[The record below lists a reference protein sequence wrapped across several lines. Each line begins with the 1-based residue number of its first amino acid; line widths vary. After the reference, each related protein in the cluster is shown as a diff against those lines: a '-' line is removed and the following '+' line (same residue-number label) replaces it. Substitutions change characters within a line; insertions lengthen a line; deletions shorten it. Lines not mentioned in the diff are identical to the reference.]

1 MVLFSVENNN
11 NKYNT
16 FSRSLSSNL
25 DPFLVIT
32 TNEITDNILEQIDT
46 TTTKNIIFQI
56 PSSNIKGRDIT
67 FDFKVDIFI
76 WNIFISDI
84 EYLEFRGVI
93 VKNQLTVKHFENMRN
108 IKGLYIGSTNYLLF
122 ENEDVSKLPMIK
134 CLLLNGYGMV
144 IISENMKKWLEKL
157 KLNGCICEHYI

>member
-1 MVLFSVENNN
+1 M
-11 NKYNT
+11 
-16 FSRSLSSNL
+16 
-25 DPFLVIT
+25 VIT

-93 VKNQLTVKHFENMRN
+93 VKNQLTVKHFEYMRN

-122 ENEDVSKLPMIK
+122 ENEDVSKLPMIQ

>member
-1 MVLFSVENNN
+1 MVLFSIGVENN
-11 NKYNT
+11 KYST
-16 FSRSLSSNL
+16 FLMSSSSNL

-32 TNEITDNILEQIDT
+32 TNEITDDIIKQIDK
-46 TTTKNIIFQI
+46 TTKNIIFQI
-56 PSSNIKGRDIT
+56 PSKSNIKGRDIT
-67 FDFKVDIFI
+67 FDFQVDIFI
-76 WNIFISDI
+76 WNRFISDI

-93 VKNQLTVKHFENMRN
+93 VNNQLTLKHFENMRN
-108 IKGLYIGSTNYLLF
+108 IKGLYIGSTNYSLF
-122 ENEDVSKLPMIK
+122 ENEDVSKLPMIQ